1 MKSFAPFRLDPV
13 NQCLWRRADT
23 EQEERVLLTPKA
35 FSVLTYLVNHAGR
48 LVTHD
53 ELLNSVWSRTVVEPQ
68 TVKKHIVEVRTALG
82 DRPKNSLFIE
92 TLPRRGYRF
101 VAAVSESVASA
112 PIVAGRTGPST
123 LVGRG
128 GALEELHEA
137 WQHVAHGE
145 RQIVFI
151 TGEPGIGKSALAEVF
166 RQQAALTEK
175 SVRIAHG
182 QCIETYGN
190 KEAYGPMLE
199 ALGRLCRG
207 PRAEPIV
214 RTLLAEAPT
223 WVTQLPALLTHEN
236 REMLH
241 REIQGA
247 TRERMLRELGEA
259 LESITAETP
268 LLLVLEDLQWV
279 DDSSVDLI
287 ATLTRRRSPAK
298 LMLLATCRSFELC
311 APSMRALI
319 PDLLVHQ
326 LCRKI
331 ELTRLSETEVEKY
344 LTDRSPSSLPPA
356 GLSALV
362 HRHCDGNPLFMVA
375 ALEHMKKRGFLT
387 NANGRWE
394 LQIPLAQIEFEVP
407 DDLRH
412 MIEAQLERVSEKEQN
427 ALELAS
433 VAGASFSARL
443 LSGVAETEARDLED
457 LYEELSR
464 RHHIVKWVGTQSF
477 PDGSAAERYEFVHAL
492 YRQVLYER
500 QLHGRRARLHR
511 LIGEHLATLHARDIE
526 EVVPELAYHFE
537 QAGEWPR
544 AIEYLQCAADI
555 TGRRYAHQ
563 QADSMLTRALEL
575 VINLPEA
582 QRVRTEP
589 QLLALLAA
597 HRWAVWDVRVIETLE
612 HLVARAADYGLIDI
626 QARALV
632 DLSFFLSL
640 ISAERCLEAV
650 QRALRL
656 SAQQDPAMRTR
667 TRTACAFRRLSV
679 SGWSAYDALEFR
691 EGLAELG
698 RHGLPASVADLVDES
713 FIRLTC
719 GEYREA
725 RRVALEARTKLLELG
740 ANPDS
745 RIEYEIG
752 SALAAFSL
760 IFLGEWAEA
769 LEEYA
774 VAIASATRN
783 ANYHYL
789 QWLLAQQAWLHFQA
803 MDFKGVRAICE
814 SALSLTRNS
823 ALRPAPGWPIGFP
836 RQVRNALICSALA
849 SVALGDYARALEDF
863 STLNREMDRQTVFFD
878 WYWRMPAAAGMT
890 ELWLATGDRSRAQQ
904 EAGRF
909 LEISLATADRHWQGL
924 AWEVNS
930 RVALENLD
938 LPRAQDCIAEA
949 LTIVQ
954 GFEVPLAAWRVHATA
969 AHIDE
974 ESGNHAAA
982 SAHREVSRVTI
993 LRLANSLSE
1002 QEPLRKSFLSAHA
1015 VARILNGPTSRN

>member
-1 MKSFAPFRLDPV
+1 M
-13 NQCLWRRADT
+13 
-23 EQEERVLLTPKA
+23 LLTPKA

-82 DRPKNSLFIE
+82 DRPKNSVFIE

-101 VAAVSESVASA
+101 IAPVSECAA
-112 PIVAGRTGPST
+112 PQPIVLAKGSPRA
-123 LVGRG
+123 LVGRDK
-128 GALEELHEA
+128 ALQALREA
-137 WQHVAHGE
+137 WQHAASGE

-151 TGEPGIGKSALAEVF
+151 TGEPGIGKSAVAEVF
-166 RQQAALTEK
+166 LQQAALTEK

-190 KEAYGPMLE
+190 KEAYGPVLE

-207 PRAEPIV
+207 PRAERII
-214 RTLLAEAPT
+214 RTLLVEAPT
-223 WVTQLPALLTHEN
+223 WVTQLPALLTYEN

-247 TRERMLRELGEA
+247 TRERMLREFGEA
-259 LESITAETP
+259 LESITAEAP
-268 LLLVLEDLQWV
+268 LMLVLEDLQWV
-279 DDSSVDLI
+279 DDSSVDLV
-287 ATLTRRRSPAK
+287 ATLARRRSPAK
-298 LMLLATCRSFELC
+298 FMLLATCRSFELC

-331 ELTRLSETEVEKY
+331 ELSRLRETEVEEY
-344 LTDRSPSSLPPA
+344 LAGRSPSSTPPA

-375 ALEHMKKRGFLT
+375 ALEHMRKRGFLT
-387 NANGRWE
+387 NAGGRWE
-394 LQIPLAQIEFEVP
+394 VHVPLAQIEFEVP

-412 MIEAQLERVSEKEQN
+412 MIEAQLERVTAEERN

-433 VAGASFSARL
+433 VAGASFAASL
-443 LSGVAETEARDLED
+443 LTAAAETEARDLED
-457 LYEELSR
+457 IYEELSR

-477 PDGSAAERYEFVHAL
+477 PDGSAVERYEFVHAL
-492 YRQVLYER
+492 YRQVLYDR
-500 QLHGRRARLHR
+500 QPLGRRARLHR
-511 LIGEHLATLHARDIE
+511 LIGERLATLHARDIE

-537 QAGEWPR
+537 QAAEWPR

-555 TGRRYAHQ
+555 AARRYAYQ

-582 QRVRTEP
+582 QRMRTEP

-612 HLVARAADYGLIDI
+612 RLVARAADCGLIDI

-656 SAQQDPAMRTR
+656 SAQQDPGMRTR

-679 SGWSAYDALEFR
+679 SGWSAYDAREFW
-691 EGLAELG
+691 EGLAERG
-698 RHGLPASVADLVDES
+698 EHHGLPASVADLVDES
-713 FIRLTC
+713 FIRMTC
-719 GEYREA
+719 GEYRKA
-725 RRVALEARTKLLELG
+725 RRRALGARAKLLELG
-740 ANPDS
+740 ANPNS
-745 RIEYEIG
+745 RIEFEIG

-760 IFLGEWAEA
+760 IYLGEWGQA

-774 VAIASATRN
+774 AAIASAKRN

-789 QWLLAQQAWLHFQA
+789 QWLVAQQAWLHLQA
-803 MDFKGVRAICE
+803 MDFNGVRAICE
-814 SALSLTRNS
+814 SALSLARES

-836 RQVRNALICSALA
+836 RQVRNTLICSALA
-849 SVALGDYARALEDF
+849 SVALGDYTRALEDF
-863 STLNREMDRQTVFFD
+863 STLNREMERQTVFFD
-878 WYWRMPAAAGMT
+878 WYWRMPAAAGIT
-890 ELWLATGDRSRAQQ
+890 ELRIATGDRSRAQQ

-924 AWEVNS
+924 AWEVSS

-938 LPRAQDCIAEA
+938 LPRAQDCIARA
-949 LTIVQ
+949 VATVQ

-969 AHIDE
+969 ARIDE
-974 ESGNHAAA
+974 ASGNHEAAR
-982 SAHREVSRVTI
+982 AHREISRVTI

-1002 QEPLRKSFLSAHA
+1002 QEPLRDTFLSAPV
-1015 VARILNGPTSRN
+1015 VAGILNGQ

>member
-1 MKSFAPFRLDPV
+1 MKSFARFRLDPV

-23 EQEERVLLTPKA
+23 EHDERVLLTPKA
-35 FSVLTYLVNHAGR
+35 FSVLTYLVNHPGR

-92 TLPRRGYRF
+92 TLPKRGYRF
-101 VAAVSESVASA
+101 IAPVSESVASE
-112 PIVAGRTGPST
+112 PIVSGRAAPSA
-123 LVGRG
+123 LAGRG
-128 GALEELHEA
+128 GALQELHDV
-137 WQHVAHGE
+137 WQHAAGGE

-175 SVRIAHG
+175 SIRIAQG

-214 RTLLAEAPT
+214 QILFAEAPT
-223 WVTQLPALLTHEN
+223 WLTQLPALLTHEN

-241 REIQGA
+241 REILGA

-279 DDSSVDLI
+279 DDASVDLI
-287 ATLTRRRSPAK
+287 ATLARRRSPAK
-298 LMLLATCRSFELC
+298 FMLLATCRSFELC
-311 APSMRALI
+311 APSIRALI

-331 ELTRLSETEVEKY
+331 DLTRLSETEVEEY
-344 LTDRSPSSLPPA
+344 LAGRSHYSPPA

-375 ALEHMKKRGFLT
+375 ALEHMRKRGFLT
-387 NANGRWE
+387 NGNGRWQ

-412 MIEAQLERVSEKEQN
+412 MIEAQLERVSAQEQN

-433 VAGASFSARL
+433 VAGASFSASL
-443 LSGVAETEARDLED
+443 LSGAAEIETRDLED

-464 RHHIVKWVGTQSF
+464 RHNIVKWVGTQSL
-477 PDGSAAERYEFVHAL
+477 PDGSGYERYEFVHAL
-492 YRQVLYER
+492 YRQVLYDR
-500 QLHGRRARLHR
+500 QLQGRRARLHR
-511 LIGEHLATLHARDIE
+511 LIGERLATLHAQDIE
-526 EVVPELAYHFE
+526 DVVPELAYHFE
-537 QAGEWPR
+537 QAAEWPR

-555 TGRRYAHQ
+555 AARRYAHL

-575 VINLPEA
+575 VINLPEV
-582 QRVRTEP
+582 QRMRTEP
-589 QLLALLAA
+589 QLLAILAA
-597 HRWAVWDVRVIETLE
+597 HRWAVWDVRAIETLE
-612 HLVARAADYGLIDI
+612 RLVARAADYGLIDI

-656 SAQQDPAMRTR
+656 SVQQDPAMRTR

-679 SGWSAYDALEFR
+679 CGWSAHDALEFR

-698 RHGLPASVADLVDES
+698 KHHGLPAGVSDLVDDS
-713 FIRLTC
+713 FIRWSC
-719 GEYREA
+719 AEFREA
-725 RRVALEARTKLLELG
+725 RRLSLEARAKLLELG
-740 ANPDS
+740 ANPNS
-745 RIEYEIG
+745 RIEYEIA
-752 SALAAFSL
+752 SALAAFCL
-760 IFLGEWAEA
+760 IYLGEWSEA
-769 LEEYA
+769 LKEYA
-774 VAIASATRN
+774 TAIASAERN
-783 ANYHYL
+783 ANFHYL
-789 QWLLAQQAWLHFQA
+789 QWLLAQQAWLHLQA
-803 MDFKGVRAICE
+803 MDFKGALAICE
-814 SALSLTRNS
+814 SARSLTRNS
-823 ALRPAPGWPIGFP
+823 ALRPAPSRPTGFP
-836 RQVRNALICSALA
+836 RQIRNALICSALA
-849 SVALGDYARALEDF
+849 SAALGDYARALEDF
-863 STLNREMDRQTVFFD
+863 STVSREMDRQTVFLD
-878 WYWRMPAAAGMT
+878 WHWRMPIAGGMT
-890 ELWLATGDRSRAQQ
+890 ELRLAMGDRSGAQR

-909 LEISLATADRHWQGL
+909 LELSLATADRHWQGL

-930 RVALENLD
+930 RVALEERD
-938 LPRAQDCIAEA
+938 LPRARDCIAKA
-949 LTIVQ
+949 LAIVQ

-969 AHIDE
+969 ARIDE
-974 ESGNHAAA
+974 ESENLEAAR
-982 SAHREVSRVTI
+982 SHRDISRVTI
-993 LRLANSLSE
+993 LRIANSLPE
-1002 QEPLRKSFLSAHA
+1002 REPLRESFLSAPA
-1015 VARILNGPTSRN
+1015 VARILNGQQ